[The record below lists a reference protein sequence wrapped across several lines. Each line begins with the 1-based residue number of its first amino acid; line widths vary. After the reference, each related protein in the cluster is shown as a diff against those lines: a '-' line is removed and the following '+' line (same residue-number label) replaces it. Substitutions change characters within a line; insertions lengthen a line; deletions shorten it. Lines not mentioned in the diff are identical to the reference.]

1 MNNQFLL
8 TLIFTIINIILIVIN
23 YIFNRKNAYTN
34 YYSDILT
41 NKLNLLYSPL
51 YTKIDTKDYY
61 LTQDKT
67 FIDNFYKYSYLL
79 ENYLC
84 NLIIEIINTE
94 LLIKDIHNFAD
105 KSNLLKKHQIQL
117 KTLSSI
123 IKDDYEKNTSIY
135 RNTYKKIEEEL
146 SLPSLLRL
154 GVNIF
159 NFCFYFFIFTLI
171 MFYIASLNGTKKID
185 FNNPMQILK
194 RSSITILGLGFFFS
208 IFKIIFFI
216 SELKNTK
223 DLKNRKKYKSY
234 HLVPEDGYYICTC
247 CNQKRYF
254 YKYQHFMRCPN
265 KKNPFKISFYK
276 KAK

>member
-8 TLIFTIINIILIVIN
+8 TLIFTIINIILIIIN
-23 YIFNRKNAYTN
+23 YIFNRKNAHTN
-34 YYSDILT
+34 YYSNILA
-41 NKLNLLYSPL
+41 NKLSLLYSPL
-51 YTKIDTKDYY
+51 YTKIDKKDYY
-61 LTQDKT
+61 LTQDKI

-84 NLIIEIINTE
+84 NFLVEIINTE
-94 LLIKDIHNFAD
+94 LLIKDIHNFTD
-105 KSNLLKKHQIQL
+105 KSTLLKKHEIQL
-117 KTLSSI
+117 ETLSSI
-123 IKDDYEKNTSIY
+123 IKNNYKKDTSIY

-159 NFCFYFFIFTLI
+159 DFCFYFFIFALI
-171 MFYIASLNGTKKID
+171 VIYIASLNGTEKID
-185 FNNPMQILK
+185 FTNPMEILK
-194 RSSITILGLGFFFS
+194 RSSLTILSLGFFFS
-208 IFKIIFFI
+208 IFKFIFFI

-223 DLKNRKKYKSY
+223 NLKTRKKYKSY
-234 HLVPEDGYYICTC
+234 HLVPDDGYYICTC

-254 YKYQHFMRCPN
+254 YKYQCFMRCPN
-265 KKNPFKISFYK
+265 KKNPLKISSYQ